1 MPVAKSP
8 LSAAFRV
15 GGVPVLGFLIHTHD
29 GFRFGEAELIYGP
42 PSTCKQLGVR
52 RPLKDCVV
60 AAYDCL
66 FGDVQ
71 PALTS
76 LEVCLAEPLPED
88 LLEGKREGGR
98 KAFTVF
104 HTRGE
109 RHVVTFSPKLG
120 TREVV
125 CLGEASW
132 RMQPISRVHWYSIG
146 QLRPWFAAPLPAT
159 ECERRIAA
167 YFETS
172 EHREFRTA
180 NKTDATLWQEADGSA
195 KLLGSTDKRPKAAW
209 RLWGLRGYWLLPDG
223 GARDRDG
230 SLVPEASLAQIA
242 KEELLPWPGAA
253 LDWRPSEAD
262 AECLFRPLDQDT
274 TSALVRLQ
282 RALRTSPHLFSKVLA
297 SKVDLRLG
305 RVVWLLTRAGPRL
318 ALILGHAPWSGG
330 SEKSGLLL
338 KALPTTSDWS
348 GGALPVLPEA
358 AQLSADIIAPAAHVQ
373 PFPALLNLECCRPSR
388 RKRRRPP
395 EEIDAAP
402 EGKRFPGAPLPDAPR
417 QAGLEGEDAKQLLAE
432 RDLAFVAPRGG
443 EAPPSAVT
451 EPYKPGRGAV
461 VGEDVSGE
469 PPGSAEGEGA
479 LGKRKAV
486 ASSSGAAAKGPWREE
501 EEPVRLLRPS
511 EVPERRGEV
520 LEALRRVLRLV
531 KQDPEEFWGKQRPGE
546 PFPFPE
552 LLPAMRAEQVALKAG
567 ASSSM
572 VR

>member
-1 MPVAKSP
+1 M
-8 LSAAFRV
+8 
-15 GGVPVLGFLIHTHD
+15 
-29 GFRFGEAELIYGP
+29 
-42 PSTCKQLGVR
+42 
-52 RPLKDCVV
+52 
-60 AAYDCL
+60 
-66 FGDVQ
+66 
-71 PALTS
+71 
-76 LEVCLAEPLPED
+76 
-88 LLEGKREGGR
+88 
-98 KAFTVF
+98 
-104 HTRGE
+104 
-109 RHVVTFSPKLG
+109 
-120 TREVV
+120 
-125 CLGEASW
+125 
-132 RMQPISRVHWYSIG
+132 
-146 QLRPWFAAPLPAT
+146 
-159 ECERRIAA
+159 
-167 YFETS
+167 
-172 EHREFRTA
+172 
-180 NKTDATLWQEADGSA
+180 
-195 KLLGSTDKRPKAAW
+195 
-209 RLWGLRGYWLLPDG
+209 
-223 GARDRDG
+223 
-230 SLVPEASLAQIA
+230 PEASLAQIA

-402 EGKRFPGAPLPDAPR
+402 DGKRLPGAPLPDAPR